1 MNHHSVHEIHPGGF
15 HTAPLRGLAPR
26 EGEKTFNAVE
36 SYGKIASGTSK
47 TMKTRNG
54 EKYFRIINAATK
66 IFARKGFFQAKVS
79 DIAREAQVADGTIYL
94 YFENKDDILISL
106 FEEQMKA
113 VLENMIEQ
121 IAAEKD
127 AVKKIEKFAL
137 THLKLIERN
146 KNMAEIIQV
155 ELRQSGKFM
164 KEYKNEKFLQYLNLI
179 SEIIKDGQDQGIFR
193 KDIIPDIAK
202 RAFFGALD
210 EMSRFWVLSSHK
222 KYDIETAAK
231 QISDYFLR
239 GLITNP
245 DGPAKKP
252 GL

>member
-1 MNHHSVHEIHPGGF
+1 MNHHSVHEIRQGGF
-15 HTAPLRGLAPR
+15 NTTPLRGLLPG
-26 EGEKTFNAVE
+26 EGEKQVKPDGAPLQGASDE
-36 SYGKIASGTSK
+36 SRP
-47 TMKTRNG
+47 MKNRNG

-66 IFARKGFFQAKVS
+66 IFAKKGFFQAKVS

-94 YFENKDDILISL
+94 YFDNKDDILISL
-106 FEEQMKA
+106 FEEQMTA

-121 IAAEKD
+121 ISAEKD
-127 AVKKIEKFAL
+127 AVKKIETFAL
-137 THLKLIERN
+137 THLKLIELN

-179 SEIIKDGQDQGIFR
+179 ADIIKEGQEQGIFR
-193 KDIIPDIAK
+193 KDVLPDIAK

-231 QISDYFLR
+231 QISEYFLR
-239 GLITNP
+239 GLIAHP
-245 DGPAKKP
+245 DGPTKKP